1 MKKIAIV
8 FLGIVLGG
16 CVTTHQYVPV
26 SDQDSLSPGNALI
39 KVERRSDLAGYGRA
53 IELSD
58 DGKIVGQVA
67 SGEFL
72 IWQRPAG
79 IFELRLVPNIFVVM
93 DPVPL
98 TVDAR
103 PGKQYEFEI
112 FWGNR
117 TFELKRKIP

>member
-8 FLGIVLGG
+8 FLGIFLVG

-26 SDQDSLSPGNALI
+26 SDHDSLSPGNVLI

-53 IELSD
+53 IEISD
-58 DGKIVGQVA
+58 DGRIVGQVA

-98 TVDAR
+98 TVDGK
-103 PGKQYEFEI
+103 PGK
-112 FWGNR
+112 N
-117 TFELKRKIP
+117 TNLKYSGGIGHSS